1 MTRGSRVDFAVNS
14 LITKPKIIVF
24 YGIVK
29 IIPISPDFGC
39 WSLIVIWLKVVVYVE
54 NGLVKSECAIVAEE
68 GVDGVYLAKAKI

>member
-29 IIPISPDFGC
+29 IIPISPDLGC
-39 WSLIVIWLKVVVYVE
+39 WSLIVIWLRLYIAHPPTVIGLFVVA
-54 NGLVKSECAIVAEE
+54 GPFTWLV
-68 GVDGVYLAKAKI
+68 L